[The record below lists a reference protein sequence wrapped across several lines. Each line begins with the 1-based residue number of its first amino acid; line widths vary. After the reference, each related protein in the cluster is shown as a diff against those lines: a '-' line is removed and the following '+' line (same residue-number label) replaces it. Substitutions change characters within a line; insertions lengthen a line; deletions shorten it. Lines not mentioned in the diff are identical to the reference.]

1 MNSRRL
7 QSSAVAAF
15 IGAVFVPI
23 PAAYGQAEPLT
34 LELAREINAAATQAQ
49 RAATI
54 APGVPGPR
62 NLTDVPGLQRTPRS
76 PVTSTERAGLDDPD
90 RGAIFLR
97 ADRLEGTA
105 SIRLEASGNVELRTR
120 RETILADSL
129 SYDVVADEI
138 WGRGEVVLRRGFD
151 WITGPELKFKRDT
164 ETGFFASPRFY
175 AGETGARLVAREIR
189 FLGPDKYEASDA
201 RYTTCVAP
209 NNDWY
214 LRSDEIEVDRLRKVG
229 TARRATVYFLDVPI
243 MYTPWLEFPLSNERK
258 SGFLTPTAG
267 STQIRG
273 LELATPYYF
282 NLAPN
287 YDATFTPRFMT
298 KRGLQLGG
306 QARYLFES
314 AAGEVNGE
322 VLPDDDVTDKTRWGF
337 SWKHNQ
343 RVLPWLAGYV
353 NYNRVS
359 DAKYFADFADRIAIT
374 SQKTLPQE
382 AGAVVN
388 YGPWS
393 VLTRALKFQTLQD
406 PAAPVVPPYNMLPQI
421 RVGYAETD
429 LAGVGLSGIGEFT
442 RFEQSSLAPTGNRA
456 FVYPTARWTRQ
467 SPAWFVTARTGLHLR
482 QYDLDRP
489 TPAAPDRNPSVAIPI
504 TSLDAGLIFERD
516 WHAFG
521 TPFVQT
527 LEPRAFYT
535 YIPFGKQSALPVFDT
550 ALDDFNFTQ
559 LFTENRFV
567 GNDRIGDANQLSLA
581 VTSRL
586 LDPETGAERLRV
598 GVGQRISFSE
608 QRVTLGEPPRPAGRS
623 DVLVGVEGRLSDT
636 WSVLGLMQYNFDDA
650 HFDRFNAGVRYTPAP
665 GRVLNLTYRYSRELV
680 DLSGGLSQL
689 KQIDVSGQWPL
700 SANWTVVGRFNYS
713 LPDHKALEAVAGV
726 EYNGDCWVLRV
737 VGQRLTTTTQQTTNS
752 VFVQLEL
759 NGLARVGTSPLE
771 LLRRSVPGYLRTN
784 DPTMLDRDRS
794 LDPLPEF

>member
-1 MNSRRL
+1 MDSRRL
-7 QSSAVAAF
+7 QSFTVAAF
-15 IGAVFVPI
+15 IGAAFVPV
-23 PAAYGQAEPLT
+23 PAAYGQAAPLT
-34 LELAREINAAATQAQ
+34 LELAREINTAATSGA
-49 RAATI
+49 RAATP
-54 APGVPGPR
+54 APGVPGRPPQ
-62 NLTDVPGLQRTPRS
+62 LPLPPTD
-76 PVTSTERAGLDDPD
+76 RAILDDPD

-105 SIRLEASGNVELRTR
+105 STRLEATGNVELRTR

-129 SYDVVADEI
+129 SYDIVADEI

-151 WITGPELKFKRDT
+151 WITGPEVRFNRVT

-175 AGETGARLVAREIR
+175 AGETGARVNAREIR
-189 FLGPDKYEASDA
+189 FVGPDKYEASDA

-229 TARRATVYFLDVPI
+229 TARHATVYFLDVPV

-273 LELATPYYF
+273 LELAAPYYF

-287 YDATFTPRFMT
+287 YDATLTPRLMT

-322 VLPDDDVTDKTRWGF
+322 VLPNDDVTDTTRWGF

-343 RVLPWLAGYV
+343 QVLPWLAGFV

-393 VLTRALKFQTLQD
+393 VLARALKFQTLQD
-406 PAAPVVPPYNMLPQI
+406 PAAPIVPPYNMLPQI
-421 RVGYAETD
+421 RVGYAERD
-429 LAGVGLSGIGEFT
+429 WAGVGFAGVGEFT

-456 FVYPTARWTRQ
+456 FVYPTARWTQ
-467 SPAWFVTARTGLHLR
+467 QGPAWFVTARTGVHLR

-489 TPAAPDRNPSVAIPI
+489 TPAVPERTPSVAIPI

-516 WHAFG
+516 WQAFG

-535 YIPFGKQSALPVFDT
+535 YIPFHAQSALPVFDT

-567 GNDRIGDANQLSLA
+567 GNDRIGDANQLALA

-598 GVGQRISFSE
+598 GVGQRISFAE

-650 HFDRFNAGVRYTPAP
+650 RFDRFNAGLRYTPAP
-665 GRVLNLTYRYSRELV
+665 GRVLNLTYRYSRELI
-680 DLSGGLSQL
+680 DQSGGLPLL
-689 KQIDVSGQWPL
+689 KQIDVSGQWPV

-771 LLRRSVPGYLRTN
+771 LLRRSVPGYMRTN
-784 DPTMLDRDRS
+784 DPALLDRDRS

>member
-1 MNSRRL
+1 MKPRRL
-7 QSSAVAAF
+7 QSSAAALLT
-15 IGAVFVPI
+15 AAAFVPI
-23 PAAYGQAEPLT
+23 PAAYGQSEPLT
-34 LELAREINAAATQAQ
+34 LELAREIESATTQGQ
-49 RAATI
+49 RAAKP
-54 APGVPGPR
+54 APGAPAASTALPR
-62 NLTDVPGLQRTPRS
+62 APQSL
-76 PVTSTERAGLDDPD
+76 VTSTERVGLDDAD
-90 RGAIFLR
+90 RGAIYLR

-105 SIRLEASGNVELRTR
+105 STRLEAVGNVELRTR

-138 WGRGEVVLRRGFD
+138 WGRGEVVLRSGFD
-151 WITGPELKFKRDT
+151 WITGPELRFKRDT
-164 ETGFFASPRFY
+164 ETGYFSSPRFY
-175 AGETGARLVAREIR
+175 AGVTGARGEAREIR

-214 LRSDEIEVDRLRKVG
+214 LRSEEIEVDRMRKVG
-229 TARRATVYFLDVPI
+229 TARNATVYFLDVPI

-287 YDATFTPRFMT
+287 YDATFTPRLMT

-314 AAGEVNGE
+314 AVGEVNGE
-322 VLPDDDVTDKTRWGF
+322 VLPNDDVTDTTRWGF
-337 SWKHNQ
+337 SWRHNQ
-343 RVLPWLAGYV
+343 QVAPWLAGYF

-382 AGAVVN
+382 AGAVAN

-393 VLTRALKFQTLQD
+393 VLARALRFQTLQD
-406 PAAPVVPPYNMLPQI
+406 PAAPIVPPYNMLPQI
-421 RVGYAETD
+421 RVGYQETD
-429 LAGVGLSGIGEFT
+429 WAGVGLGGTGEFT
-442 RFEQSSLAPTGNRA
+442 RFEQSSLAPTGHRA
-456 FVYPTARWTRQ
+456 FVYPTVRWTQ
-467 SPAWFVTARTGLHLR
+467 QGSAWFVTARAGAHLR

-489 TPAAPDRNPSVAIPI
+489 TPAVPDRHPGVAVPI
-504 TSLDAGLIFERD
+504 NSIDAGLIFERD
-516 WHAFG
+516 WQAFG
-521 TPFVQT
+521 TSFVQT

-535 YIPFGKQSALPVFDT
+535 YIPFREQSRLPVFDT
-550 ALDDFNFTQ
+550 ALDDFNFAQ

-586 LDPETGAERLRV
+586 LDPATGAERLRV
-598 GVGQRISFSE
+598 GIGQRISFSE

-650 HFDRFNAGVRYTPAP
+650 QFDRFNAGVRYTPAP
-665 GRVLNLTYRYSRELV
+665 GRVLNLTYRYSREFV
-680 DLSGGLSQL
+680 DQSVGLPLL

-700 SANWTVVGRFNYS
+700 TPNWTVVGRFNYS

-726 EYNGDCWVLRV
+726 EYNGDCWVLRI

-784 DPTMLDRDRS
+784 DPALLDRDRS